1 MCKVTH
7 KLNYLAVV
15 LGLIF
20 CTGFKHPF
28 YLGVIDLKYNNTRSC
43 FEGSV
48 KLFTSDLEDALSKL
62 EGKKIDLIHPADTA
76 RVNQLLKTY
85 LMKRLTFQCNN
96 QALPYTYLGYEREQ
110 EAIWLYLETKTTQA
124 PKTLILT
131 NSLLYDYL
139 KDQMNIAHV
148 EMFGQSKS
156 SKAVNPIK
164 THVFD
169 F

>member
-28 YLGVIDLKYNNTRSC
+28 YLGVIDLKYNNSRSC

-48 KLFTSDLEDALSKL
+48 KLFTSDLEDALSKI
-62 EGKKIDLIHPADTA
+62 EGKKIDLIHPTDTA

-85 LMKRLTFQCNN
+85 LMKRLSFQCNN

-110 EAIWLYLETKTTQA
+110 EAIWLYLETKTASA
-124 PKTLILT
+124 PKHFTIHST
-131 NSLLYDYL
+131 LLYDFL
-139 KDQMNIAHV
+139 KDQMNIAHI
-148 EMFGQSKS
+148 EINGKNQSLKTL
-156 SKAVNPIK
+156 NPEKIL
-164 THVFD
+164 D
-169 F
+169 FEF